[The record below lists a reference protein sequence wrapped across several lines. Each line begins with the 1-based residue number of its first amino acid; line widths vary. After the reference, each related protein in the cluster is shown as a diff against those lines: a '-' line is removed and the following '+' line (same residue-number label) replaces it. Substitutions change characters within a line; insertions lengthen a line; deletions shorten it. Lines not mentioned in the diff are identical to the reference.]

1 MELQFTISSEQNVR
15 EAFAIWAWENG
26 YEILES
32 GEECPDLRVRKPDGE
47 IEGFEVEKLASNFHD
62 HGHDPDDADRI
73 VCWRNDL
80 GTEAPLPV
88 IQLETHIDAS
98 DSLHTPRYVL
108 SENGGGKHDWINQ
121 FLVWE
126 EGDTP
131 YLTFRYYGED
141 DGSWQLKSSAVPNL
155 SGEEFASIFGQI
167 PVDIRREAF
176 CNASFQTLRG
186 YVEDEFDDRAF
197 EDGIDRSADVGT
209 YHRKDGTTVSFGVM
223 SSKPCFAI
231 RAFNDSGVYL
241 SRGAA
246 QLHSGDYPSF
256 FEGVSEDISE
266 ALFINLD
273 LETAVEMAKEQQLP
287 TAKQRNPNS

>member
-1 MELQFTISSEQNVR
+1 MEFQFTISSEQNVR
-15 EAFAIWAWENG
+15 EAFAVWAWENG

-47 IEGFEVEKLASNFHD
+47 VEGFEVEKLASNFRD
-62 HGHDPDDADRI
+62 HGHDPADADKI

-80 GTEAPLPV
+80 GEDAPLPV

-108 SENGGGKHDWINQ
+108 SETGGGRHDWINQ

-126 EGDTP
+126 EDETS

-155 SGEEFASIFGQI
+155 NGEEFASIFGQI
-167 PVDIRREAF
+167 PVNVRREAF
-176 CNASFQTLRG
+176 CNASYEALRT
-186 YVEDEFDDRAF
+186 YVEGEIDDRAF
-197 EDGIDRSADVGT
+197 DDEVDRSADIGK

-223 SSKPCFAI
+223 SSKPGFAI

-246 QLHSGDYPSF
+246 QLHTEDYPPF
-256 FEGVSEDISE
+256 FEGISE
-266 ALFINLD
+266 EIAETLFLD
-273 LETAVEMAKEQQLP
+273 LDLDTAIKKAKETQLP
-287 TAKQRNPNS
+287 TAKQRKPRS